1 MMTFADV
8 LTLERCNSASLGFQI
23 GFRRCNS
30 WNLTWE
36 ETWKNH
42 PVAVQKLDSEVG
54 KSVERAVQKCA
65 DLVDLENA
73 ETCAYSRYRRCRY
86 SREGASQSLGAM
98 GYRPSHHPPVMG
110 QPAQ

>member
-1 MMTFADV
+1 MMKFADV
-8 LTLERCNSASLGFQI
+8 LTLERCNSAFLGFQI

-42 PVAVQKLDSEVG
+42 PGAVQKLDSEVG

-65 DLVDLENA
+65 DFEDWSVRVWGLE
-73 ETCAYSRYRRCRY
+73 RP
-86 SREGASQSLGAM
+86 QSGGRLRKCVRIDRLGAPDRYGGLM
-98 GYRPSHHPPVMG
+98 AG
-110 QPAQ
+110 

>member
-1 MMTFADV
+1 MMNFADV
-8 LTLERCNSASLGFQI
+8 LTLERCNRAFLGFQI

-30 WNLTWE
+30 WKVTWE

-42 PVAVQKLDSEVG
+42 PGAVQKLDSEVG

-86 SREGASQSLGAM
+86 SREGASQSLGGM